1 MNNDLIVTIDEND
14 RAAVT
19 HPMPIFD
26 YAAMRA
32 EQLHA
37 LTQTIMGQGFENFSH
52 CNENIQHNV
61 LWLIQSL
68 AEELKPLLYAMHF
81 GNPEALAQQMEAARA
96 SMTSDTKPSKSR
108 REESK

>member
-1 MNNDLIVTIDEND
+1 MNNELIVTIDEND

-68 AEELKPLLYAMHF
+68 AEELKPC
-81 GNPEALAQQMEAARA
+81 
-96 SMTSDTKPSKSR
+96 SMRCTSAIPKRWRSR
-108 REESK
+108 WKRHEPR